1 MIARMLSI
9 LDSFDAMVSARP
21 YRQKKTVP
29 EALQLMASEK
39 NLGQWDPELSTA
51 FLTMMHT
58 KASEG
63 YQHV

>member
-21 YRQKKTVP
+21 YRPKKTVHA
-29 EALQLMASEK
+29 ALQLMASEK
-39 NLGQWDPELSTA
+39 NDGQWDPELSTA
-51 FLTMMHT
+51 FLTMMQT
-58 KASEG
+58 KAAEG